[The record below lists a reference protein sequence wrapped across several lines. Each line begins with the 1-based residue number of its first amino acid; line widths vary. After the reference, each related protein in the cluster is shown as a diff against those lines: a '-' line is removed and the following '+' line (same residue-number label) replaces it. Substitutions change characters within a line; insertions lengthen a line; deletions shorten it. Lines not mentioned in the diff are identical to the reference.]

1 MKYIEEMSRKGIS
14 YKKYNSEF
22 GAKIL
27 GKYGWKEGEGLG
39 KTKSGI
45 TEAIQI
51 KRREENMGL
60 GKKKNEVIWNDK
72 WWENSYDNILKGMKT
87 VKNEDKGYNL
97 RNSKEKNNERKNSEE
112 LGVKKRKNSTSSKG
126 KKERKDS
133 INSTHKKERKNSTNS
148 RGKKERKDS
157 INSSHKKERKNSI
170 NSNNKSSNKKE
181 RKSSQDNLDKNNL
194 LNKKRK
200 ITFIDI

>member
-27 GKYGWKEGEGLG
+27 GKFGWKEGEGLG
-39 KTKSGI
+39 KTKNGI

-60 GKKKNEVIWNDK
+60 GKTKKEVIWNDK

-87 VKNEDKGYNL
+87 IKNENKNGYNL
-97 RNSKEKNNERKNSEE
+97 RKSKEKKNERNKNE
-112 LGVKKRKNSTSSKG
+112 
-126 KKERKDS
+126 DS
-133 INSTHKKERKNSTNS
+133 I
-148 RGKKERKDS
+148 
-157 INSSHKKERKNSI
+157 
-170 NSNNKSSNKKE
+170 
-181 RKSSQDNLDKNNL
+181 
-194 LNKKRK
+194 
-200 ITFIDI
+200 